1 MKIRWFVD
9 FLNKQF
15 QSVYIPY
22 GKYTVDESMIRFK
35 GRLAFRQ
42 YLPAKPI
49 KWGVKVWVLAESDTG
64 YLSRFQVY
72 TGREPGGQERGL
84 THRVVTDLVDHL
96 YGQYTQVYFD
106 NFYTSTDLLS
116 YLKVRQMYACGT
128 VRSNRKNLPT
138 ALLPKNV
145 KLQKHEYKVAQK
157 DELSYVVWQD
167 TKPVC
172 VLSNFH
178 DPTAVGTVSRRV
190 RAGGASQQVVVPAA
204 VADYQKYTCVA
215 SAIQE

>member
-1 MKIRWFVD
+1 
-9 FLNKQF
+9 
-15 QSVYIPY
+15 
-22 GKYTVDESMIRFK
+22 MIHFNS
-35 GRLAFRQ
+35 RLAFRQ

-49 KWGVKVWVLAESDTG
+49 KWGVKVLVLAESDTG

-128 VRSNRKNLPT
+128 VRSNHRTCRLPLCPRTSRCKSMSTRWRRKTNCHMWCGRTQSQCVFCPT
-138 ALLPKNV
+138 SMIRQQWALY
-145 KLQKHEYKVAQK
+145 H
-157 DELSYVVWQD
+157 
-167 TKPVC
+167 
-172 VLSNFH
+172 
-178 DPTAVGTVSRRV
+178 
-190 RAGGASQQVVVPAA
+190 
-204 VADYQKYTCVA
+204 TCVSGRCIPA
-215 SAIQE
+215 SGSTCSCGGLPEIRNT